1 MTTRDVLRLRDFRLL
16 FAGHGVSVFGD
27 RMVTVALA
35 FAVLEVGGSASA
47 VGLVLAAS
55 WVPTVA
61 SVLVGGVLADRMSRR
76 TVMVAA
82 DLVRVG
88 SQGGM
93 AALLVT
99 GAAEVWMLA
108 ALAGVTGAAIGFFNP
123 AATGLL
129 PDVVP
134 SEGLQAAN
142 ALRSTAAS
150 VSEILGP
157 LAAGLLVAATEAGW
171 AIAADAVTFGISGA
185 CLAALRVGRS
195 AEREPATFLKDLMDG
210 WLAVRSRRWVWTFLV
225 YFAVANVM
233 WGAWTALGPVVAA
246 RDLGGAGPWGTVLAA
261 VGAGALLGS
270 LAATRVR
277 PTKPLIF
284 VALMDALF
292 GLPLAFLAA
301 STSVP
306 VLALGGVLS
315 GAGMMLGMSVWETTL
330 QREIP
335 PESLSRVA
343 SYDWFGSYA
352 VYPIGLAIWG
362 PLAGAI
368 GIHTALWLAFG
379 LFFASVL
386 ALLAVPD
393 IRRLPAS
400 RGAETPVA

>member
-1 MTTRDVLRLRDFRLL
+1 LTTRDILRIRNFRLL
-16 FAGHGVSVFGD
+16 LAGHGVSHLGD

-55 WVPTVA
+55 WVPAVA
-61 SVLVGGVLADRMSRR
+61 SILVGGVVADRISRR

-82 DLVRVG
+82 DLVRVC
-88 SQGGM
+88 SQGTM
-93 AALLVT
+93 AALLISGV
-99 GAAEVWMLA
+99 AEVWMLA

-134 SEGLQAAN
+134 SEGLQPAN

-157 LAAGLLVAATEAGW
+157 LAAGILVAAAGAGW
-171 AIAADAVTFGISGA
+171 AIAADAVSFAISAA
-185 CLAALRVGRS
+185 CLAALRLGRS
-195 AEREPATFLKDLMDG
+195 AEREPAAFLRDLLAG
-210 WLAVRSRRWVWTFLV
+210 WIAVRSRRWLWTFLA
-225 YFAVANVM
+225 YFAVANVT
-233 WGAWTALGPVVAA
+233 WGAWSALGPVVAA
-246 RDLGGAGPWGTVLAA
+246 RDLGGAGPWGTVLGA

-277 PTKPLIF
+277 PTRPLVF
-284 VALMDALF
+284 VALMDGLF

-301 STSVP
+301 GASVP
-306 VLALGGVLS
+306 ILAVGGVLS
-315 GAGMMLGMSVWETTL
+315 GIGLMLGMSVWETTL

-335 PESLSRVA
+335 IESLSRVA
-343 SYDWFGSYA
+343 SYDWFASYA
-352 VYPIGLAIWG
+352 VYPLGLAIWG
-362 PLAGAI
+362 PLAGAT

-379 LFFASVL
+379 LFIASLVT
-386 ALLAVPD
+386 LLAVPE
-393 IRRLPAS
+393 IRRLPALAP
-400 RGAETPVA
+400 R